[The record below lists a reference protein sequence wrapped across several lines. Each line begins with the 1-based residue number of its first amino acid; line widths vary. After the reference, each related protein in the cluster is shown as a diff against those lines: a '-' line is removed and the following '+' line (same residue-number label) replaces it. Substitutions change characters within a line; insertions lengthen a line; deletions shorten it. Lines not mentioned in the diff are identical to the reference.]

1 MEFSKEDI
9 WFVYAKTGYLQIPLK
24 RSGAMKLWLQ
34 IWMQG
39 VVLSCLWGLMLCLQ
53 WVTSVHIIHRYVQ
66 WICLHC
72 IRSCSLRHFQVFCQM
87 LIIDYSNS
95 STNNLTN
102 TMEIIPITTTN
113 VTTLRNTIRC
123 HFVYVSQPWLIGPTP
138 YLHHVLVSCFSSL
151 NPLIDSRR
159 KTSCKSK
166 FQLLG
171 WWRFVLLSGK
181 RKCL

>member
-113 VTTLRNTIRC
+113 VTTLQNTM
-123 HFVYVSQPWLIGPTP
+123 HQVSFCLRISTLTHWSNSIFTPCFGVMFFQFKPT
-138 YLHHVLVSCFSSL
+138 HW
-151 NPLIDSRR
+151 
-159 KTSCKSK
+159 
-166 FQLLG
+166 Q
-171 WWRFVLLSGK
+171 
-181 RKCL
+181 